1 MSLILRPFS
10 FKFVSVNLV
19 IALGKSSSSL
29 LLVMPVVE
37 MKHVGRGD
45 ELESESE
52 HKLFFFHSCV

>member
-1 MSLILRPFS
+1 M
-10 FKFVSVNLV
+10 

-29 LLVMPVVE
+29 LLAMPVVE